1 MSFDLFKYLTT
12 LGFIYIYGRLILH
25 YGEMLWAYMMNE
37 RILWIIKIERPRIL
51 FMGLGLGVMHLAV
64 YSRYTIESDTLIVVA
79 ISFLVFLAGFFL
91 SILPWMEKFKNS
103 MQSQKPAGSL
113 KKDKNFNLAISEGQ
127 IQKLYHNL
135 MRYDL
140 LNSEKTSLLD
150 FKEVLTENWET
161 HNSKIHFN
169 MDGASCR
176 EFYDYL
182 TRTFPENSLTMKNF
196 FETSKLIK
204 RSDGKPYKYNT
215 IKSAPL
221 KTVSSKENDK
231 LSKIFQELTLD
242 RPLSKGS
249 RLGNSF

>member
-1 MSFDLFKYLTT
+1 MNFDLFKYLTT
-12 LGFIYIYGRLILH
+12 LGFIYIYGRLVLH
-25 YGEMLWAYMMNE
+25 YGSFFLSFMLDNEMD
-37 RILWIIKIERPRIL
+37 WISKIEKPRIL
-51 FMGLGLGVMHLAV
+51 FLVLGLGLMHLSVFSSYA
-64 YSRYTIESDTLIVVA
+64 IESDNFLVVA

-91 SILPWMEKFKNS
+91 SVLPWTDKFKNS

-113 KKDKNFNLAISEGQ
+113 KKDKNFNLVISEGQ

-150 FKEVLTENWET
+150 FQKVLTENWET

-176 EFYDYL
+176 EFYDYF
-182 TRTFPENSLTMKNF
+182 TQTFPENSLTMKNF
-196 FETSKLIK
+196 FETSKLVI

-221 KTVSSKENDK
+221 KTVSSKENDR
-231 LSKIFQELTLD
+231 LNKIFQELTLNQA
-242 RPLSKGS
+242 RSKVDK
-249 RLGNSF
+249 SF

>member
-25 YGEMLWAYMMNE
+25 YGEMLWVYMMDE
-37 RILWIIKIERPRIL
+37 GILWNTKIEKPRIL
-51 FMGLGLGVMHLAV
+51 FIGLGLGVMHLAV
-64 YSRYTIESDTLIVVA
+64 YSQYTIESETLLVVA

-91 SILPWMEKFKNS
+91 SILPWTDKFKSN
-103 MQSQKPAGSL
+103 MQGQKPVSSL

-150 FKEVLTENWET
+150 FKKVLTENWET

-176 EFYDYL
+176 SF
-182 TRTFPENSLTMKNF
+182 
-196 FETSKLIK
+196 
-204 RSDGKPYKYNT
+204 T
-215 IKSAPL
+215 I
-221 KTVSSKENDK
+221 
-231 LSKIFQELTLD
+231 I
-242 RPLSKGS
+242 
-249 RLGNSF
+249 